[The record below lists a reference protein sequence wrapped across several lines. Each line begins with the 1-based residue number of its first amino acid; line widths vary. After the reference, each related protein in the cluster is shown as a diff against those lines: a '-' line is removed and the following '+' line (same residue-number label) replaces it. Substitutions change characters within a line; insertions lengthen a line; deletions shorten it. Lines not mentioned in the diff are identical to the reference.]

1 MLVKIENGQPIP
13 YTKSQLK
20 RDNPNVSFPSDI
32 SDDML
37 ASYDVYRVQRDE
49 WPEVDPMTHEVEA
62 SDVTL
67 IDGAWKITHTVVEL
81 SDQEKAERVGFLANE
96 NRYKRNNLLS
106 ETDFYA
112 LSDVTMSS
120 EMQSYRQSLRD
131 ITSHANWPNLN
142 DDDWPTKP

>member
-20 RDNPNVSFPSDI
+20 RDNPNVSFPFDI

-37 ASYDVYRVQRDE
+37 ASYDVHRVQQDE

-67 IDGAWKITHTVVEL
+67 IDGVWRITHTVVEL
-81 SDQEKAERVGFLANE
+81 SEAEKAERVGFLANE